1 MIKYSNLDSKMEFKN
16 HFKNRVISK
25 SRTSKGS
32 FFGTWIKGAIF
43 VFLIAQLS
51 MTTSCNKEEIII
63 HSEESFNQYVLQGDL
78 KNDESKW
85 WLPILEKHNIK
96 LGAYNNFGNVFEM
109 GMEGNSINNGICTL
123 KAATVLIKDRDNYLL
138 IKADMI
144 YHNFEKGVFDI
155 VSGEGKVYQMDSEL
169 SKPSV
174 TLTDL
179 SKLTV
184 VKEEAGVKYQL
195 KGKAIVNF

>member
-1 MIKYSNLDSKMEFKN
+1 MIQYSDLDSEMEFKD
-16 HFKNRVISK
+16 HFKNRVSSK
-25 SRTSKGS
+25 SQTSKKN
-32 FFGTWIKGAIF
+32 FFRTWIKGAIF

-51 MTTSCNKEEIII
+51 ITTSCNKEEIII
-63 HSEESFNQYVLQGDL
+63 QSEESFNQYILQGNL
-78 KNDESKW
+78 TNDESKW
-85 WLPILEKHNIK
+85 WLPILEKHNLK

-123 KAATVLIKDRDNYLL
+123 KGATVLIKDRDSYLL
-138 IKADMI
+138 IEADII

-155 VSGEGKVYQMDSEL
+155 ISGVGKVYQMDSEL

-174 TLTDL
+174 TLMDL
-179 SKLTV
+179 SKLSV